1 MSLIEEKSNNS
12 NVSRYYHVENVSN
25 ISDAV
30 EWICSVIKSKT
41 VDPMYISLSDLVNRS
56 DEGSGNTQLDAKAT
70 YDDIMH
76 ELDDKN
82 IDIISVIGR
91 FQEKPV
97 VIGVDLRNTQCFLT
111 ARKSKKFDFEAI
123 ENKLNLSE
131 NGLTLFGIQKRPG
144 RNNTSSQSAAAMQ
157 PSKSPKPAI
166 AQVACYCGTG
176 RRNASLAV
184 VRVYKKGTGSIII
197 NGLDIN
203 DYFGH
208 ETLKSIVRQPLNT
221 TGVID
226 KVNIDC
232 TVKGGDFIGQASAI
246 RQGVSRALRDIS
258 PEYRKKLKSAGLLTN
273 DLKMKER
280 NKYGLKTERRLS
292 KVKK

>member
-111 ARKSKKFDFEAI
+111 ARKSPLWPLGNSPIFRSLVQVIRGCTA
-123 ENKLNLSE
+123 
-131 NGLTLFGIQKRPG
+131 
-144 RNNTSSQSAAAMQ
+144 SQ
-157 PSKSPKPAI
+157 
-166 AQVACYCGTG
+166 
-176 RRNASLAV
+176 L
-184 VRVYKKGTGSIII
+184 
-197 NGLDIN
+197 L
-203 DYFGH
+203 
-208 ETLKSIVRQPLNT
+208 
-221 TGVID
+221 
-226 KVNIDC
+226 
-232 TVKGGDFIGQASAI
+232 I
-246 RQGVSRALRDIS
+246 RWSW
-258 PEYRKKLKSAGLLTN
+258 
-273 DLKMKER
+273 
-280 NKYGLKTERRLS
+280 
-292 KVKK
+292 

>member
-208 ETLKSIVRQPLNT
+208 ETLKSMVCLQLM
-221 TGVID
+221 
-226 KVNIDC
+226 
-232 TVKGGDFIGQASAI
+232 VKGVPFG
-246 RQGVSRALRDIS
+246 GVGHSGMGAYHGEWGFREFTHPSTVLFGKTRGNLPLREH
-258 PEYRKKLKSAGLLTN
+258 PYTGKAGARKKKLLR
-273 DLKMKER
+273 LFER
-280 NKYGLKTERRLS
+280 
-292 KVKK
+292 